1 MSELEYGSV
10 SETPEAHRKAQII
23 SFVCSQ
29 LSDGQIDDAEA
40 TLKGKIPFEKPHN
53 AGRNYSLA
61 EALKI
66 FYLHSR
72 GD

>member
-1 MSELEYGSV
+1 MSELEYGAL

-40 TLKGKIPFEKPHN
+40 TLKARYPLN
-53 AGRNYSLA
+53 C
-61 EALKI
+61 
-66 FYLHSR
+66 
-72 GD
+72 

>member
-40 TLKGKIPFEKPHN
+40 TLKARYPFN
-53 AGRNYSLA
+53 C
-61 EALKI
+61 
-66 FYLHSR
+66 
-72 GD
+72 